1 MFMEYLRSFLGKKS
15 QLPGQIALALLAIL
29 LFVKISP
36 VVAQNRVGL
45 GTVTPSTSAILDLT
59 SANTGMLVPRMST
72 VAKLAIVSPAT
83 GLIVYDNTL
92 NTFYYYNSTAWVP
105 FVTSSG
111 AAGGWQTVGNAG
123 TTAGTNFVG
132 TTDAQDMIFK
142 TNATEGMRL
151 TTGWNLGV
159 GTTTPT
165 SILHTVASGAKILNY
180 TGNLLTNTATSSTAS
195 ITKYGTEVLST
206 GTWNGTS
213 ATNIGLHVNA
223 TGGTTT
229 YSGVLEGGNVGVN
242 TTTPAT
248 FVDVAGDISTRSS
261 TFTAANGTNNDIA
274 IGTSSFVRLVG
285 PSAAY
290 TIAGIAG
297 GVDGKTLTLFN
308 STTQTITI
316 ANENASSTAAN
327 RITTLSSQGDIVI
340 AGKGGVDMIYS
351 AADSR
356 WLVIASAT
364 TISSTT
370 TGTIIKRKSADESVN
385 NSATL
390 QNDDELFLPMAA
402 NDSMQVE
409 GYIDAQGFSG
419 GKDFKISFSVPAGAT
434 LNIYANWNQHGA
446 VGQAVFKATGDASGT
461 IDYNPVAPLE
471 QGVIFFGTVVTGNT
485 AGNVQLTWAQFSAST
500 TSNTFKAGSYMQG
513 TYIR

>member
-1 MFMEYLRSFLGKKS
+1 M
-15 QLPGQIALALLAIL
+15 
-29 LFVKISP
+29 
-36 VVAQNRVGL
+36 
-45 GTVTPSTSAILDLT
+45 
-59 SANTGMLVPRMST
+59 
-72 VAKLAIVSPAT
+72 
-83 GLIVYDNTL
+83 
-92 NTFYYYNSTAWVP
+92 
-105 FVTSSG
+105 
-111 AAGGWQTVGNAG
+111 
-123 TTAGTNFVG
+123 
-132 TTDAQDMIFK
+132 
-142 TNATEGMRL
+142 
-151 TTGWNLGV
+151 
-159 GTTTPT
+159 
-165 SILHTVASGAKILNY
+165 
-180 TGNLLTNTATSSTAS
+180 
-195 ITKYGTEVLST
+195 
-206 GTWNGTS
+206 
-213 ATNIGLHVNA
+213 
-223 TGGTTT
+223 
-229 YSGVLEGGNVGVN
+229 
-242 TTTPAT
+242 
-248 FVDVAGDISTRSS
+248 
-261 TFTAANGTNNDIA
+261 
-274 IGTSSFVRLVG
+274 
-285 PSAAY
+285 
-290 TIAGIAG
+290 IAG

-356 WLVIASAT
+356 WLVIASAP